1 MPINT
6 DHFAGEARLG
16 VGARIWRQKPDSRV
30 HFAISRVN
38 AGVIHAHRSI
48 QYRRATTRTGELD
61 GAKDTDGG

>member
-1 MPINT
+1 
-6 DHFAGEARLG
+6 
-16 VGARIWRQKPDSRV
+16 V